1 MTLNDIIS
9 ILENA
14 SIPSA
19 LNEACILAS
28 HFTGKGRAS
37 LICDRNAP
45 LTSDENVLEAL
56 KGALT
61 RRAAREP
68 LQYIIGKWD
77 FMGLTFEVTPDCLIP
92 RADTELLCE
101 LAIEKTPKGGR
112 FLDLCTGSGCI
123 AISVAHERPD
133 AHVSALEKYPD
144 TLAVAKRNCKNIL
157 KDEKKIRFVEADVTS
172 HLAAFGY
179 FGGEKFDFI
188 AVNPPYVTAA
198 EMETLEPELAM
209 EPRHALTDEGDGLS
223 IIREMIHIYPMFLTG
238 GGIFAVEHGSTQ
250 GEAVRKLF
258 FEAGHV
264 STTLRDLSGNERV
277 TYMQAGE

>member
-1 MTLNDIIS
+1 MTINDIVS
-9 ILENA
+9 NLESA
-14 SIPSA
+14 GIPSA

-28 HFTGKGRAS
+28 HFTGRSRA
-37 LICDRNAP
+37 LLLCDRNVP
-45 LTSDENVLEAL
+45 VSDDAEAL
-56 KGALT
+56 DALKT
-61 RRAAREP
+61 AVERRGLREP

-101 LAIEKTPKGGR
+101 LAIEKTPVGGR

-123 AISVAHERPD
+123 ALSVAHERPD
-133 AHVSALEKYPD
+133 LNVSALEKYPAAM
-144 TLAVAKRNCKNIL
+144 AVAKRNCQRL
-157 KDEKKIRFVEADVTS
+157 LGDGRVRFIEADVTS

-188 AVNPPYVTAA
+188 AVNPPYVTEA
-198 EMETLEPELAM
+198 EMEELEPELSR
-209 EPRHALTDEGDGLS
+209 EPRHALTDGGDGLS
-223 IIREMIHIYPMFLTG
+223 IIREMIHIYPMFLAD
-238 GGIFAVEHGSTQ
+238 GGIFAVEHGSAQ

-264 STTLRDLSGNERV
+264 STTLRDLCGNERV

>member
-1 MTLNDIIS
+1 MTLNQIIS
-9 ILENA
+9 TLA
-14 SIPSA
+14 DAGIPEA
-19 LNEACILAS
+19 TNEACILAS
-28 HFTGKGRAS
+28 HFTGKSTA
-37 LICDRNAP
+37 LLLCDRGEE
-45 LTSDENVLEAL
+45 LTADTASLEAL
-56 KGALT
+56 ADAVQ

-77 FMGLTFEVTPDCLIP
+77 FMGLTFNVTPDCLIP

-101 LAIEKTPKGGR
+101 LAIDKTPAGGR

-123 AISVAHERPD
+123 AISVAHHRPD
-133 AHVSALEKYPD
+133 VDVSALEKYPA
-144 TLAVAKRNCKNIL
+144 TLAVAKRNAKDIL
-157 KDEKKIRFVEADVTS
+157 GDGRVRFVEADATS

-188 AVNPPYVTAA
+188 AVNPPYVTVS
-198 EMETLEPELAM
+198 EMEQLEPELAM

-223 IIREMIHIYPMFLTG
+223 LIREMIHIYPMFLSS

-277 TYMQAGE
+277 TFMQAGE

>member
-1 MTLNDIIS
+1 MTLNEIVN
-9 ILENA
+9 ILEGA
-14 SIPSA
+14 GIPSA

-28 HFTGKGRAS
+28 HFTGKSRAVLLCDRGAPVTEDTEALAALKTAVERRAS
-37 LICDRNAP
+37 
-45 LTSDENVLEAL
+45 
-56 KGALT
+56 
-61 RRAAREP
+61 REP

-123 AISVAHERPD
+123 AVSVAHARAD
-133 AHVSALEKYPD
+133 LDVSALEKYHAP
-144 TLAVAKRNCKNIL
+144 LAVAKRNCKRL
-157 KDEKKIRFVEADVTS
+157 LGEEKIRFVEADVTS

-198 EMETLEPELAM
+198 EMEALEPELSR

-223 IIREMIHIYPMFLTG
+223 IIREMIHIYPVFLSP

-277 TYMQAGE
+277 TYIQAGE

>member
-1 MTLNDIIS
+1 MTLNEIVS
-9 ILENA
+9 ILEGA
-14 SIPSA
+14 GIPSA

-28 HFTGKGRAS
+28 HFTGKSRAI
-37 LICDRNAP
+37 LLCDRGSP
-45 LTSDENVLEAL
+45 LTDDPVTAETL
-56 KGALT
+56 KTAVE
-61 RRAAREP
+61 RRTAREP

-77 FMGLTFEVTPDCLIP
+77 FMGLTFEVTPECLIP

-101 LAIEKTPKGGR
+101 LAIEKLPKDGR

-123 AISVAHERPD
+123 AIAVAHERPD
-133 AHVSALEKYPD
+133 VNVSALEKYHP
-144 TLAVAKRNCKNIL
+144 TIEVAKRNCRNIL
-157 KDEKKIRFVEADVTS
+157 GDGRITFVEADVTS

-188 AVNPPYVTAA
+188 AVNPPYVTVS
-198 EMETLEPELAM
+198 EMETLEPELSK

-223 IIREMIHIYPMFLTG
+223 IIREMIHIYPMFLSP
-238 GGIFAVEHGSTQ
+238 GGIFAVEHGSAQ
-250 GEAVRKLF
+250 GEAVRSLF

-277 TYMQAGE
+277 TYMQSGE